1 MKLHADPIARSL
13 APCVTIAISW
23 FGQQSQVINKADA
36 CDKASQTMLKGRTWG
51 FRDGGH
57 IIWKIEQGLCTSFLT
72 IVIVSATALEDVGAG
87 SSKDKHW
94 VQE

>member
-1 MKLHADPIARSL
+1 MKLHADPIARGL
-13 APCVTIAISW
+13 TPCVTIAISW

-36 CDKASQTMLKGRTWG
+36 CDKASQTVLKGRTSG
-51 FRDGGH
+51 RH

-72 IVIVSATALEDVGAG
+72 IVIVSATALEDVGAD